1 MMETRRVSPCSCV
14 KFVPCVRDLAE
25 EFQGG
30 GVRGSN
36 GGECRCKELVAGG
49 FYIGCVFVNFYS
61 FTGGD
66 SFRVGAREAVKGNAV
81 IG

>member
-1 MMETRRVSPCSCV
+1 MVETRRVSPCGCV

-30 GVRGSN
+30 GVRGSK
-36 GGECRCKELVAGG
+36 GSECGCKELVTGG
-49 FYIGCVFVNFYS
+49 FYIGCVFVNLYA
-61 FTGGD
+61 FTGSD
-66 SFRVGAREAVKGNAV
+66 SFWVGARENIEGNAV

>member
-1 MMETRRVSPCSCV
+1 MMETRRVSPCGCV

-30 GVRGSN
+30 GVRGSK

-49 FYIGCVFVNFYS
+49 FYSRIRLTKVLMLLSTSQVHCPHYMLLHV
-61 FTGGD
+61 
-66 SFRVGAREAVKGNAV
+66 
-81 IG
+81 